1 MNLFHT
7 GAYLKKN
14 SKSNPVMN
22 YGLATTEDKIKNIQ
36 TENFLLK
43 QVNQI
48 EPKLVIDR
56 KILSE
61 NKTGRV

>member
-1 MNLFHT
+1 
-7 GAYLKKN
+7 
-14 SKSNPVMN
+14 MN

-36 TENFLLK
+36 TENFQLK

-48 EPKLVIDR
+48 DSKLLIDR
-56 KILSE
+56 KIISE